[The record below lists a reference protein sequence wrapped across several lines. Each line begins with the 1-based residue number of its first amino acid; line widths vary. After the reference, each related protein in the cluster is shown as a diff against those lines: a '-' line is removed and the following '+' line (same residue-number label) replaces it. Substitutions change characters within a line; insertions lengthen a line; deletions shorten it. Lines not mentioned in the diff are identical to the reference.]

1 MHDFINTVFNELW
14 QAVPPALIGL
24 AVGAAVLVPLR
35 RKCRGGG
42 WPLRKGQAW
51 AIVLLTGWL
60 GALSAIT
67 LIGRMDYGMRTDIQ
81 LRPFLALRE
90 AWNAF
95 TLRAWLNPLLN
106 IAMFLPLG
114 LLLPLAAKPF
124 RRWYRTLAAGAGVS
138 LLIEAIQ
145 YILRRGQ
152 ADVDDLLCN
161 TLGAVLGYCLCM
173 LFVSLAEKRRRRA
186 AACAVLPV
194 LFAAALA
201 GVFIAYR
208 VQPYGNLADAPIYA
222 ADIKGVEWV
231 CECELSDEPGPSG
244 VYRTEPFTKEECDA
258 FAVEFIGRLGAEIRF
273 GTADVQYYDETAVY
287 SDHSTYVLWVEYK
300 DRSYSYTD
308 FSVDHDLVCSG
319 KGGTITESELRAAL
333 DRLGIEVPAGAELA
347 TVDGE
352 RGEYVFRARYV
363 SEDGVLTAGEL
374 SCRVLE
380 GGVLYDVNNALFVGT
395 PCGEASVIS
404 SREAY
409 DRLCAGRFSWR
420 DVPGFEY
427 LSPTRVR
434 VAACELEYMTDSKGF
449 RQPVYAFTL
458 LDDSGTDASGGRVWN
473 TFVPALSVT

>member
-1 MHDFINTVFNELW
+1 MHDFINTVFNELR
-14 QAVPPALIGL
+14 QAVPYALIGL
-24 AVGAAVLVPLR
+24 AAGAAVLVPLR
-35 RKCRGGG
+35 RKRRSEGERLPG
-42 WPLRKGQAW
+42 GQAW
-51 AIVLLTGWL
+51 AVVLLMCWL

-67 LIGRMDYGMRTDIQ
+67 FIGRMDYGMSTGVQ
-81 LRPFLALRE
+81 LRPLLALRE

-95 TLRAWLNPLLN
+95 TLRSWLNPLLN

-114 LLLPLAAKPF
+114 LLLPFAAKTF
-124 RRWYRTLAAGAGVS
+124 RRWYWTLTAGSGVS
-138 LLIEAIQ
+138 ILTEAIQ
-145 YILRRGQ
+145 YIFRRGQ

-173 LFVSLAEKRRRRA
+173 LFVSLAEKRRRHA

-194 LFAAALA
+194 LFAAVLS

-208 VQPYGNLADAPIYA
+208 LQPYGNLADAPVYA
-222 ADIKGVEWV
+222 ADTKGVEWV
-231 CECELSDEPGPSG
+231 CECELSDEPGSSG
-244 VYRTEPFTKEECDA
+244 IYRTEPFTKDECDA

-287 SDHSTYVLWVEYK
+287 SDHSTYCLWVEYK

-308 FSVDHDLVCSG
+308 FSVDRDLLRSG
-319 KGGTITESELRAAL
+319 KGGEITESGLRAAL
-333 DRLGIEVPAGAELA
+333 DSLGIEIPAAAEFA
-347 TVDGE
+347 PVDEE
-352 RGEYVFRARYV
+352 RGEYVFRVQYV

-374 SCRVLE
+374 ACRVLE
-380 GGVLYDVNNALFVGT
+380 GGVLYDVNNTLFAGT
-395 PCGEASVIS
+395 PCSDASVIS

-427 LSPTRVR
+427 LRPTRVR
-434 VAACELEYMTDSKGF
+434 VTACELEYMTDSKGF

-458 LDDSGTDASGGRVWN
+458 SDDSGTDASGGRVWS
-473 TFVPALSVT
+473 TFVPALSGT